1 MFYPHTQRKAL
12 CLQGAATALQH
23 FVYVACR
30 MTCCEDYRNAF
41 ILRAFGSS
49 YREISWL
56 AFNCL
61 DTRPEM
67 VFAAMLEHAVSDIL
81 HDYREFIRADMR
93 MGIVK
98 DFPGCSELH

>member
-1 MFYPHTQRKAL
+1 MLHTHSERKAL

-23 FVYVACR
+23 FVYVAGG

-67 VFAAMLEHAVSDIL
+67 ILAAMLQHTVPDIL
-81 HDYREFIRADMR
+81 HHNGKFIRADMR